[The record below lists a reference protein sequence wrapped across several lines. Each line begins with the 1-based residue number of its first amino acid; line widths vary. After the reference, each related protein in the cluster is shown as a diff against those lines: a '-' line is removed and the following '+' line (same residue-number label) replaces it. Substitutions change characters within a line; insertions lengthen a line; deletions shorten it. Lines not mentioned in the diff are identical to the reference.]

1 MILSIYLCVFHS
13 TIRALLSTTYVPTP
27 LSLQAHDRTSIDL
40 PQIQHEFAAAVLALN
55 KPTVIFLLNAGS
67 VAIDAEAAA
76 RQEAGAA
83 PLAIIEAFYPG
94 LRGGEALAQGIM
106 GDMNAW
112 YVQVA
117 K

>member
-1 MILSIYLCVFHS
+1 M
-13 TIRALLSTTYVPTP
+13 PTP

-112 YVQVA
+112 CVQVA
-117 K
+117 T

>member
-1 MILSIYLCVFHS
+1 M
-13 TIRALLSTTYVPTP
+13 
-27 LSLQAHDRTSIDL
+27 
-40 PQIQHEFAAAVLALN
+40 LALN